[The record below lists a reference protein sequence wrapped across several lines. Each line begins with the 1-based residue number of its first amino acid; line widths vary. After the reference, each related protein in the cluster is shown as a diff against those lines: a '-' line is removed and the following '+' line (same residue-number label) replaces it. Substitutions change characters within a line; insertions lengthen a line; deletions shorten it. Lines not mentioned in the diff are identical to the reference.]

1 MTFDRKLA
9 EKLDDAAEALH
20 RAGGKAGDKVANA
33 VIAPIRVYLDHDC
46 TRCERGNCTRT

>member
-20 RAGGKAGDKVANA
+20 RVGGTAGDKVANA
-33 VIAPIRVYLDHDC
+33 VIAPIRERLDHDC
-46 TRCERGNCTRT
+46 TRCERGDCTRT